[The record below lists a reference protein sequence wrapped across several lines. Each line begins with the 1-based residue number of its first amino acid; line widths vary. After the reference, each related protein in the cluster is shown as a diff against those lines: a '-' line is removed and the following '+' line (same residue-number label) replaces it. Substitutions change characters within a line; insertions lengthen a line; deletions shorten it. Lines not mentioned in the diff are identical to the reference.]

1 MLTRRAAKAAAEKSE
16 TASCEATGLISSG
29 ASRNMADTHDGK
41 DGYTRVANGEGTQT
55 QKEMRSNMFMRV
67 TTGILYGLAS
77 FFIVLINK
85 TVLTTYKF
93 PSFQILALGQ
103 ITASIVI
110 LAVCKALGIVSYP
123 GLSRDTFSRIWPLP
137 LFFIGNMIF
146 GLGGTQSLSLPM
158 LTVLR
163 RGSILFTMIAEYFVL
178 NVKASIP
185 VQLSVYLMIFGAAV
199 AASNDLSFHLVGYVY
214 ITINNLSTAANGVYM
229 KKKLDS
235 KDLGKYGL
243 MYYNSLFMFV
253 PVLLM
258 AYQAGDV
265 AAAVEFKGWSDSNFV
280 AQFGLSC
287 IFGFILNYC
296 ALLCTHYNSAL
307 TTAVVGCLKN
317 IIITYLGMLIGGDY
331 IFSWI
336 NFVGLNISVLGSLV
350 YTKITLTR
358 SDKPK
363 LPTTNPEKD
372 NTKAASSGI

>member
-1 MLTRRAAKAAAEKSE
+1 
-16 TASCEATGLISSG
+16 
-29 ASRNMADTHDGK
+29 
-41 DGYTRVANGEGTQT
+41 
-55 QKEMRSNMFMRV
+55 MFMRV

>member
-1 MLTRRAAKAAAEKSE
+1 MVDS
-16 TASCEATGLISSG
+16 
-29 ASRNMADTHDGK
+29 DDVK
-41 DGYTRVANGEGTQT
+41 DGAGPGMANGEGT
-55 QKEMRSNMFMRV
+55 KKSKAMRSNFFMRV
-67 TTGILYGLAS
+67 TTGLLYGLAS

-93 PSFQILALGQ
+93 PSFQMLALGQ

-110 LAVCKALGIVSYP
+110 LAVGKALRIVSYP
-123 GLSRDTFSRIWPLP
+123 GLSGDTFWKIWPLP
-137 LFFIGNMIF
+137 LFFIGNMLF

-178 NVKASIP
+178 GVKANVP

-258 AYQAGDV
+258 AYHAGDV
-265 AAAVEFKGWSDSNFV
+265 AATMQFKGWSDANFV

-287 IFGFILNYC
+287 VFGFILNYC

-336 NFVGLNISVLGSLV
+336 NFVGLNISVLGSLI
-350 YTKITLTR
+350 YTKITLTKT
-358 SDKPK
+358 DKPK
-363 LPTTNPEKD
+363 LPTTSPEKD
-372 NTKAASSGI
+372 KTAAASSGI